1 MHLFQ
6 ILLQFSL
13 SPPPPTLYKVET
25 KKKFGDT
32 RPALFVGR
40 EEGLDLCELENAP
53 EEQKFPKTFVHDSRY
68 YSLENIDCAEAIFFS
83 RNSIME

>member
-32 RPALFVGR
+32 RPALFVGW